1 MYSQIFPLYFRC
13 SATLRFRA
21 GTLAFMIAAA
31 PALALAAPSGEPAK
45 GGIPVPTAGLINA
58 ALTASM
64 QARSPSSR
72 GAIPRHNEALRE
84 LVYKSDRA
92 QEAPAQRRAY
102 ELSLLDAVEMAL
114 RNNLNVQVARYGPE
128 SSFHGINSARGA
140 FDATMTF
147 SIPQR
152 FSRGSSP
159 STNQIEGGDIITQQ
173 NLSGGFSWSENL
185 EWGTNYSLN
194 YSSSR
199 GSTNNELQT
208 FNPTLTAG
216 FSGNI
221 SQPLLRNR
229 GDVNRT
235 GIRVAM
241 NNYDSSLESF
251 RGQVQNIVFQTISAY
266 WNLRAQS
273 EVVGVR
279 ENALDQ
285 AEQQYQRNRI
295 QVEIGTLAPIE
306 TVQAQTAAAGAELS
320 LLQAR
325 NGLENTQ
332 DQLKELL
339 NFDVIVDDPFAYDL
353 IPTEEPEQDVA
364 PIDVEAAVRIALE
377 NDPGLAQQRLG
388 LRSAALNLS
397 RAKNQLLP
405 NLTVNASFNLQ
416 GRAGSRLLSGFGGG
430 DIETISTGLG
440 TALGQIFSGDFNT
453 WTLGATITMP
463 LHNRSGKAS
472 VATSEI
478 GQRQQMTAY
487 TQAEQQLSYN
497 VRQQVRNVEN
507 LAQQVSTST
516 LSRELSERQLEA
528 ERRKFEV
535 GTSTNFNV
543 LTFQNDFANA
553 QLSELQAIIQLQIN
567 IAQLELNK
575 GTILQTYGVHIDDA
589 GTGGGREEL
598 DRLPGP
604 TGGR

>member
-1 MYSQIFPLYFRC
+1 MYSQISLPSFRRP
-13 SATLRFRA
+13 APLRFRA
-21 GTLAFMIAAA
+21 GALAFMIAAA
-31 PALALAAPSGEPAK
+31 PALALAAPSEPAK
-45 GGIPVPTAGLINA
+45 GGVPVPTAGLVNA
-58 ALTASM
+58 ALAASM
-64 QARSPSSR
+64 QARSPSLR
-72 GAIPRHNEALRE
+72 GAISRHNEALSE
-84 LVYKSDRA
+84 LVYNSDRA

-147 SIPQR
+147 SIPSS
-152 FSRGSSP
+152 FSRGSQP
-159 STNQIEGGDIITQQ
+159 TTNQIDGGDIITSQ
-173 NLSGGFSWSENL
+173 NLNGGFTWSENL
-185 EWGTNYSLN
+185 EWGTNYSLSYTTSRN
-194 YSSSR
+194 SS
-199 GSTNNELQT
+199 NNELST
-208 FNPTLTAG
+208 FNPSLSAG
-216 FSGNI
+216 LRGNL

-241 NNYDSSLESF
+241 NSYDSSLEGF

-273 EVVGVR
+273 EVVSVR
-279 ENALDQ
+279 ENALDE
-285 AEQQYQRNRI
+285 AEQQYRRNRI

-306 TVQAQTAAAGAELS
+306 TVQAQTAAAGAELT
-320 LLQAR
+320 LIQAR
-325 NGLENTQ
+325 NALENAQ

-353 IPTEEPEQDVA
+353 IPTEEPEQEIA
-364 PIDVEAAVRIALE
+364 PIDVDEAVRIALE

-388 LRSAALNLS
+388 LRSAGLNLG

-405 NLTVNASFNLQ
+405 NLSVNATFNLQ
-416 GRAGSRLLSGFGGG
+416 GRAGSRLLGGFGGG

-453 WTLGATITMP
+453 WSVGASITMP
-463 LHNRSGKAS
+463 LHNRSAKAS

-478 GQRQQMTAY
+478 NQRQQTTSYA
-487 TQAEQQLSYN
+487 QAEQQLSYN
-497 VRQQVRNVEN
+497 VRQQVRAVEN
-507 LAQQVSTST
+507 LVRQVATST

-528 ERRKFEV
+528 EKRKFEV

-553 QLSELQAIIQLQIN
+553 QLSELQAILQLQN
-567 IAQLELNK
+567 AIAQLELNK
-575 GTILQTYGVHIDDA
+575 GTILQTFGVQIGDA

-598 DRLPGP
+598 DRLPEP
-604 TGGR
+604 NGGR

>member
-1 MYSQIFPLYFRC
+1 MYSQISLPSFRRP
-13 SATLRFRA
+13 APLRFRA
-21 GTLAFMIAAA
+21 GALAFMIAAA
-31 PALALAAPSGEPAK
+31 PALALAAPSEPAK
-45 GGIPVPTAGLINA
+45 GGVPVPTAGLVNA
-58 ALTASM
+58 ALAASM
-64 QARSPSSR
+64 QARSPSLR
-72 GAIPRHNEALRE
+72 GAISRHNEALSE
-84 LVYKSDRA
+84 LVYNSDRA

-147 SIPQR
+147 SIPSS
-152 FSRGSSP
+152 FSRGSQP
-159 STNQIEGGDIITQQ
+159 TTNQIDGGDIITSQ
-173 NLSGGFSWSENL
+173 NLNGGFTWSENL
-185 EWGTNYSLN
+185 EWGTNYSLSYTTSRN
-194 YSSSR
+194 SS
-199 GSTNNELQT
+199 NNELST
-208 FNPTLTAG
+208 FNPSLSAG
-216 FSGNI
+216 LRGNL

-241 NNYDSSLESF
+241 NSYDSSLEGF

-273 EVVGVR
+273 EVVSVR
-279 ENALDQ
+279 ENALDE
-285 AEQQYQRNRI
+285 AEQQYRRNRI

-306 TVQAQTAAAGAELS
+306 TVQAQTAAAGAELT
-320 LLQAR
+320 LIQAR
-325 NGLENTQ
+325 NALENAQ

-353 IPTEEPEQDVA
+353 IPTEEPEQEIA
-364 PIDVEAAVRIALE
+364 PIDVDEAVRIALE

-388 LRSAALNLS
+388 LRSAGLNLG

-405 NLTVNASFNLQ
+405 NLSVNATFNLQ
-416 GRAGSRLLSGFGGG
+416 GRAGSRLLGGFGGG

-453 WTLGATITMP
+453 WSVGASITMP
-463 LHNRSGKAS
+463 LHNRSAKAS

-478 GQRQQMTAY
+478 NQRQQTTSYA
-487 TQAEQQLSYN
+487 QAEQQLSYN
-497 VRQQVRNVEN
+497 VRQQVRAVEN
-507 LAQQVSTST
+507 LVRQVATST

-528 ERRKFEV
+528 EKRKFEV

-553 QLSELQAIIQLQIN
+553 QLSELQAILQLQN
-567 IAQLELNK
+567 AIAQLELNK
-575 GTILQTYGVHIDDA
+575 GTILQTFGVQIGDA

-598 DRLPGP
+598 DRLPDP
-604 TGGR
+604 NGGR

>member
-1 MYSQIFPLYFRC
+1 MYSQISLPSFRRP
-13 SATLRFRA
+13 APLRFRA
-21 GTLAFMIAAA
+21 GALAFMIAAA
-31 PALALAAPSGEPAK
+31 PALALAAPSEPAK
-45 GGIPVPTAGLINA
+45 GGVPVPTAGLVNA
-58 ALTASM
+58 ALAASM
-64 QARSPSSR
+64 QARSPSLR
-72 GAIPRHNEALRE
+72 GAISRHNEALSE
-84 LVYKSDRA
+84 LVYNSDRA

-147 SIPQR
+147 SIPSS
-152 FSRGSSP
+152 FSRGSQP
-159 STNQIEGGDIITQQ
+159 TTNQIDGGDIITSQ
-173 NLSGGFSWSENL
+173 NLNGGFTWSENL
-185 EWGTNYSLN
+185 EWGTNYSLSYTTSRN
-194 YSSSR
+194 SS
-199 GSTNNELQT
+199 NNELST
-208 FNPTLTAG
+208 FNPSLSAG
-216 FSGNI
+216 LRGNL

-241 NNYDSSLESF
+241 NSYDSSLEGF

-273 EVVGVR
+273 EVVSVR
-279 ENALDQ
+279 ENALDE

-306 TVQAQTAAAGAELS
+306 TVQAQTAAAGAELT
-320 LLQAR
+320 LIQAR
-325 NGLENTQ
+325 NALENAQ

-353 IPTEEPEQDVA
+353 IPTEEPEQEIA
-364 PIDVEAAVRIALE
+364 PIDVDEAVRIALE

-388 LRSAALNLS
+388 LRSAGLNLG

-405 NLTVNASFNLQ
+405 NLSVNATFNLQ
-416 GRAGSRLLSGFGGG
+416 GRAGSRLLGGFGGG

-453 WTLGATITMP
+453 WSVRASITMP
-463 LHNRSGKAS
+463 LHNRSAKAS

-478 GQRQQMTAY
+478 NQRQQTTSYA
-487 TQAEQQLSYN
+487 QAEQQLSYN
-497 VRQQVRNVEN
+497 VRQQVRAVEN
-507 LAQQVSTST
+507 LVRQVATST

-528 ERRKFEV
+528 EKRKFEV

-553 QLSELQAIIQLQIN
+553 QLSELQAILQLQN
-567 IAQLELNK
+567 AIAQLELNK
-575 GTILQTYGVHIDDA
+575 GTILQTFGVQIGDA

-598 DRLPGP
+598 DRLPEP
-604 TGGR
+604 NGGR